1 MKDVCIYHIAEQF
14 LFEYYCRPG
23 EYRICEEDHAGELLK
38 KGLAQEKRG
47 GLMGALQSY
56 EKALVFNP
64 VSTQIY
70 FRLISVHFRL
80 GQLEELFSRT
90 KEVYPYL
97 STKAEMAQYYRWLG
111 YYNLE
116 KYQPELSAALY
127 RYSTL
132 FSKSAQAEEEI
143 RYLEAAMDR
152 KLADDSECELQKKL
166 RKAGIPVTASNVT
179 LALLYRA
186 GQEALQRAEDAAG
199 KQLPRHAIGAAGE
212 NGTAAQHVNDTAG
225 KDETATAKHW
235 RQQALDCFSM
245 IYDLTEDAQI
255 KEETE
260 ALTRM
265 DLS

>member
-1 MKDVCIYHIAEQF
+1 MARET
-14 LFEYYCRPG
+14 LSG
-23 EYRICEEDHAGELLK
+23 SEEDHAGELLS
-38 KGLAQEKRG
+38 KGLSQEKRG

-56 EKALVFNP
+56 EKALAFNP

-111 YYNLE
+111 YYYLE

-152 KLADDSECELQKKL
+152 KLADDSERELQEKL
-166 RKAGIPVTASNVT
+166 QKAGIPVTASNVT

-186 GQEALQRAEDAAG
+186 GQEALQHAKDAA
-199 KQLPRHAIGAAGE
+199 RE
-212 NGTAAQHVNDTAG
+212 
-225 KDETATAKHW
+225 DETAIAKQW
-235 RQQALDCFSM
+235 RQQAIDCFSM

-255 KEETE
+255 KEEME
-260 ALTRM
+260 ELT
-265 DLS
+265 

>member
-1 MKDVCIYHIAEQF
+1 MKEVCIYHIAEQF
-14 LFEYYCRPG
+14 LFEYYCQPG
-23 EYRICEEDHAGELLK
+23 EYRISEEDHAGELLS
-38 KGLAQEKRG
+38 KGLSQEKSG

-56 EKALVFNP
+56 EKALAFNA

-111 YYNLE
+111 YYYLE

-152 KLADDSECELQKKL
+152 KLADDSERELQVKL
-166 RKAGIPVTASNVT
+166 QKAGIPVTASNVT

-186 GQEALQRAEDAAG
+186 GQEALQHAKDAAG
-199 KQLPRHAIGAAGE
+199 EVGAAAQHALDAGGAAGAGARHVKDTTGRVE
-212 NGTAAQHVNDTAG
+212 N
-225 KDETATAKHW
+225 ATAKHW
-235 RQQALDCFSM
+235 RQQALECFSM

-255 KEETE
+255 KEEME
-260 ALTRM
+260 ELT
-265 DLS
+265 